1 MGPSGPRSLA
11 ARGWIIATVGADTV
25 REGTVWIAEDHD
37 GADSLLL
44 TGRFSGYLER
54 DGRLKDRF
62 EDLEAEDAI
71 AWGRARAAKVLI
83 RTGDS
88 GCYFSAGERNSD
100 PHEYPEWSTA
110 GLRLER
116 RRPRGFEA
124 LDNTESDPPTLWDV
138 RISADL
144 PNQGSASP
152 FHERVRS
159 DPAVRNAEAP
169 APGYPAASA
178 AFLVEASTLSQAQ
191 AMANRI
197 LSDALATLAEALPAT
212 ESYGFVAEAEV
223 YPHRPGKPVSGPGI
237 TY

>member
-1 MGPSGPRSLA
+1 M
-11 ARGWIIATVGADTV
+11 GADTV
-25 REGTVWIAEDHD
+25 SDGTVWIAEDVD
-37 GADSLLL
+37 SVDSLLL
-44 TGRFSGYLER
+44 TGRFSGYLDR
-54 DGRLKDRF
+54 DRRLKDRF

-88 GCYFSAGERNSD
+88 GCYFSAGERNPD
-100 PHEYPEWSTA
+100 PHEYPEWSPA
-110 GLRLER
+110 DLRLER

-124 LDNTESDPPTLWDV
+124 LDNNESDPPTLWDV

-144 PNQGSASP
+144 PNQAGARP

-159 DPAVRNAEAP
+159 DPAVQNAEAP
-169 APGYPAASA
+169 APGYPATSA

-197 LSDALATLAEALPAT
+197 LSDALATLAEAPPAT
-212 ESYGFVAEAEV
+212 EGYGFVAVAEV
-223 YPHRPGKPVSGPGI
+223 YPHQPGKPVSGPGI

>member
-1 MGPSGPRSLA
+1 M
-11 ARGWIIATVGADTV
+11 
-25 REGTVWIAEDHD
+25 VWIAEDVD
-37 GADSLLL
+37 SLDSLLL
-44 TGRFSGYLER
+44 TGRFSGYLDR
-54 DGRLKDRF
+54 DGREKDRF

-88 GCYFSAGERNSD
+88 GCYFSAGERNPD
-100 PHEYPEWSTA
+100 PDEYPDWSPA

-124 LDNTESDPPTLWDV
+124 LDNTESDPPTLWYV

-144 PNQGSASP
+144 PSQAGASP

-159 DPAVRNAEAP
+159 NPAVQNAEAP

-197 LSDALATLAEALPAT
+197 LSDALATLAEGLPAT
-212 ESYGFVAEAEV
+212 EGYGYVAAAEV
-223 YPHRPGKPVSGPGI
+223 YPHRPGKPFSGPGV

>member
-1 MGPSGPRSLA
+1 
-11 ARGWIIATVGADTV
+11 VVADTV
-25 REGTVWIAEDHD
+25 RDGTVWIAEDHD
-37 GADSLLL
+37 STDSLLL

-71 AWGRARAAKVLI
+71 AWGRARAEKVLI

-88 GCYFSAGERNSD
+88 GCYFSAGERNPD
-100 PHEYPEWSTA
+100 PHEHPEWSPA
-110 GLRLER
+110 DPRLER
-116 RRPRGFEA
+116 RRPGGFEA

-144 PNQGSASP
+144 PNQTSATL
-152 FHERVRS
+152 FHDRIRS

-169 APGYPAASA
+169 APGYPGASA
-178 AFLVEASTLSQAQ
+178 AFLVEASTLSQAH

-212 ESYGFVAEAEV
+212 EGYGFVAGAEV
-223 YPHRPGKPVSGPGI
+223 YPHRLGKPVRGPGI

>member
-1 MGPSGPRSLA
+1 VSADA
-11 ARGWIIATVGADTV
+11 AGD
-25 REGTVWIAEDHD
+25 GTVWIAEDVD
-37 GADSLLL
+37 RMDSLLL

-54 DGRLKDRF
+54 DGRPKDRF

-88 GCYFSAGERNSD
+88 GCYFSAGEHNPD
-100 PHEYPEWSTA
+100 PHEYPDWSPA

-116 RRPRGFEA
+116 RRPGGFEA

-144 PNQGSASP
+144 PTQASASP
-152 FHERVRS
+152 FHERIRS
-159 DPAVRNAEAP
+159 HPAVQNAEAP
-169 APGYPAASA
+169 APGYPALSA
-178 AFLVEASTLSQAQ
+178 AFLVEASTHKQAQ
-191 AMANRI
+191 EIANRV
-197 LSDALATLAEALPAT
+197 LTYALATLAEALPAGDAG
-212 ESYGFVAEAEV
+212 YGWVGEAEV
-223 YPHRPGKPVSGPGI
+223 YPHRPGKPVRGPGV

>member
-1 MGPSGPRSLA
+1 MVSVASACRARQHQRVWMGPSGPRSLA
-11 ARGWIIATVGADTV
+11 ARGWIIATVVADTV
-25 REGTVWIAEDHD
+25 RDGTVWIAEDHD
-37 GADSLLL
+37 STDSLLL

-88 GCYFSAGERNSD
+88 GCYFSAGERNPD
-100 PHEYPEWSTA
+100 PHEYPEWSPA
-110 GLRLER
+110 GPRLER
-116 RRPRGFEA
+116 RRPGGFEA

-144 PNQGSASP
+144 PDQASATL
-152 FHERVRS
+152 FHDRIRS

-169 APGYPAASA
+169 APGLPRR
-178 AFLVEASTLSQAQ
+178 LS
-191 AMANRI
+191 RI
-197 LSDALATLAEALPAT
+197 ARGSLHPQPGAGD
-212 ESYGFVAEAEV
+212 GQ
-223 YPHRPGKPVSGPGI
+223 PHPFGCACHPR
-237 TY
+237 